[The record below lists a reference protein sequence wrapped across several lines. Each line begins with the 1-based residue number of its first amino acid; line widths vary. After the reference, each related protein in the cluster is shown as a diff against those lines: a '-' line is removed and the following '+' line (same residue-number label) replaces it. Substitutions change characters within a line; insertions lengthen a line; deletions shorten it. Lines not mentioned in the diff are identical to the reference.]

1 MKTDHDSLIAG
12 RTVKG
17 LTVALVLVLAGAAAS
32 AFGQLLPGTLGI
44 DTTTTVDEN
53 NQVLEDGDLVQILWA
68 SNNIP
73 YPPDYDGNPDPRTA
87 PVADISEPSGITNAC
102 VRIGDGLVPGAPG
115 YEPGSI
121 VVLVSNTVRDAGVY
135 LGIPVFVRVFNAST
149 ATGASFY
156 GEAAPQPV
164 PEDGHLYFNIDKTRY
179 ALDTRDNDGDGLNNS
194 WEESGGTDVDNPH
207 SDTDGVN
214 DWEEWVA
221 GTDGRDPDSVFI
233 LARIQQGAGDEA
245 VVAWDSVAGKRY
257 EVYYTTDPLDAED
270 PPPTW
275 SKVSG
280 TDPITATAALTELP
294 VSSGLAAGRGHFRV
308 VVLQDE

>member
-1 MKTDHDSLIAG
+1 M
-12 RTVKG
+12 
-17 LTVALVLVLAGAAAS
+17 
-32 AFGQLLPGTLGI
+32 
-44 DTTTTVDEN
+44 
-53 NQVLEDGDLVQILWA
+53 
-68 SNNIP
+68 
-73 YPPDYDGNPDPRTA
+73 
-87 PVADISEPSGITNAC
+87 
-102 VRIGDGLVPGAPG
+102 
-115 YEPGSI
+115 
-121 VVLVSNTVRDAGVY
+121 
-135 LGIPVFVRVFNAST
+135 
-149 ATGASFY
+149 
-156 GEAAPQPV
+156 
-164 PEDGHLYFNIDKTRY
+164 
-179 ALDTRDNDGDGLNNS
+179 
-194 WEESGGTDVDNPH
+194 DNPH